1 MATIDKVR
9 LPDAAAE
16 SEQAKAIA
24 ARYRCE
30 YVDLRE
36 ATIDHDLFRSI
47 PVDLMFRY
55 NFVPIQARNGSLDI
69 ALSDPRNLNLI
80 DELTLLLNKKLRVKV
95 ATLSQIAELLKKTE
109 QSQRVLEEVTEGFTL
124 DVVAEDGDQDET
136 LSIDKL
142 TSTDTD
148 IAPVIKLVDTTIFN
162 ALERRASDIHIES
175 RDQEV
180 AIKYRIDGVLHYA
193 MPPIAKDWQSTII
206 SRIKVM
212 SELDIAEKRVPQDGR
227 FRVRYKGRLI
237 DFRVSVMPTIHGEDA
252 VLRVLDK
259 ESMSEKF
266 AKLSL
271 DVVGFNENDLVKFRR
286 YITEPYGMVLVTGPT
301 GSGKTTT
308 LYAALSEIKNDEDKI
323 ITIED
328 PVEYQIRGI
337 TQIPVNEK
345 KGLTFARG
353 LRSILRH
360 DPDKIL
366 VGEIRDQETAQIA
379 INAALTGH
387 LVFTT
392 VHANNVLDVLGRFL
406 NMGVELY
413 IFVAALNCILAH
425 RNEVHVR
432 ARRASD
438 QRHRRRERAS
448 QDRHRGRGRDHRGR
462 RERRAVRAPPPRH
475 EARAARE
482 GRQFRGDEEGGVRR
496 GGEGVAPLVHRRRGR
511 RRGREHRRRHHHLQL
526 RRREQEQ
533 DDHRGRRVHRLGHA
547 ARGPRA
553 RRPWRVRRRRL
564 DDHERRAGGGAG
576 A

>member
-1 MATIDKVR
+1 MATIDKVAVCR
-9 LPDAAAE
+9 IRRRKPTRRVPSPRGTAANT
-16 SEQAKAIA
+16 STCG
-24 ARYRCE
+24 RRS
-30 YVDLRE
+30 
-36 ATIDHDLFRSI
+36 IDHELFRSI

-55 NFVPIQARNGSLDI
+55 NFVPMQAQNGTLEI

-124 DVVAEDGDQDET
+124 DVVAEEGDQDET

-142 TSTDTD
+142 TAADAD

-227 FRVRYKGRLI
+227 FRVRYKDRLI
-237 DFRVSVMPTIHGEDA
+237 DFRVSIMPTIHGEDA

-271 DVVGFNENDLVKFRR
+271 DVVGFSESDLVKFRR
-286 YITEPYGMVLVTGPT
+286 YILEPYGMVLVTGPT

-328 PVEYQIRGI
+328 PVEYQIKGI

-360 DPDKIL
+360 DPDKIM

-379 INAALTGH
+379 INSALTGH

-406 NMGVELY
+406 NMGVEPY
-413 IFVAALNCILAH
+413 NFVSALNCILAQ
-425 RNEVHVR
+425 RLVR
-432 ARRASD
+432 
-438 QRHRRRERAS
+438 
-448 QDRHRGRGRDHRGR
+448 
-462 RERRAVRAPPPRH
+462 VIC
-475 EARAARE
+475 
-482 GRQFRGDEEGGVRR
+482 
-496 GGEGVAPLVHRRRGR
+496 
-511 RRGREHRRRHHHLQL
+511 EHCK
-526 RRREQEQ
+526 
-533 DDHRGRRVHRLGHA
+533 
-547 ARGPRA
+547 
-553 RRPWRVRRRRL
+553 RPVTLSRIRCWWKA
-564 DDHERRAGGGAG
+564 D
-576 A
+576 